1 MEAFMEW
8 FKAESMHVKGAPECM
23 RVSGFMY
30 GITNRYLIKRQNDN
44 IPKSVDEMM
53 SVTIAFLRGEV
64 AMAHQSRKK
73 GPPIWRHHEGSH
85 KPSFDK
91 RQDFKNRQKSSRRH
105 DRFTLP
111 TKTPKE
117 ILAVDTI
124 EEAFKSGQL
133 SHLIL
138 IKILEERETT
148 KGTSQKLPRDKKD
161 IRLTRRMP
169 LQALPWLQPVGS
181 SNDGQESP
189 MVVEAEVGGHLI
201 HRMYVDGGSAS
212 EVLYENCFGLREIIQ
227 VVPSTVHEMLKFPV
241 WEGIVTLHNNTI
253 VPTECRMLA
262 EAPSELPPNK
272 PTAEKG
278 VKVAIHPEYLE
289 QTVTI
294 GGSLSEK
301 GKIELCDLLKGNLDI
316 FA

>member
-117 ILAVDTI
+117 ILAVDTPWKQVMKQI
-124 EEAFKSGQL
+124 ATQSYFANQ
-133 SHLIL
+133 
-138 IKILEERETT
+138 
-148 KGTSQKLPRDKKD
+148 D
-161 IRLTRRMP
+161 ISFPPLT
-169 LQALPWLQPVGS
+169 

-201 HRMYVDGGSAS
+201 HRMYVDGGDGEHSTSALINFMVVRS
-212 EVLYENCFGLREIIQ
+212 PSPYNGIIGRPGLRNIQ
-227 VVPSTVHEMLKFPV
+227 VVPSTVHEMLKFP
-241 WEGIVTLHNNTI
+241 TI
-253 VPTECRMLA
+253 
-262 EAPSELPPNK
+262 
-272 PTAEKG
+272 
-278 VKVAIHPEYLE
+278 
-289 QTVTI
+289 TI

-301 GKIELCDLLKGNLDI
+301 GKMELCDLLKRNLDI
-316 FA
+316 FAWKPADMTGVPISIPEHRLNVREGCSPIRKQKRDQAPDQNKAI